1 MIDISLDSYSISE
14 VPVSIERIRK
24 VPGILQNLGTAI
36 VICDDRLNIVLL
48 NPSAQSLLDV
58 SEKQVLGESILTYF
72 RSEETE
78 TFLNRSID
86 ELRSTTLRHTEFLD
100 SNRRIKL
107 VDCILTPSSIK
118 GSLHLILEI
127 NEVSGV
133 VRQLLEN
140 SAVTGENANT
150 AVLRSAAHEIKNPL
164 GGLRGAAQLLE
175 QELNDQHELK
185 DYTNIIIREAD
196 RLCGLIDD
204 MSGTQVPLRLSQFNI
219 HKVLE
224 YVRTLILAEQPEG
237 LNVIRDYDP
246 SLPDIEGDQEQLIQV
261 FINIMRNAME
271 AFDDIGTLTIR
282 TRVEHQVTL
291 GKKRYRSAAKIEIED
306 NGPGIPAELV
316 DQIFFPLISGKPKG
330 EGLGLSIV
338 RQIITRHEGSV
349 SCHSRPKRTCFTVL
363 LRFANQ
369 AAIPDPIPSQLN
381 GVSS

>member
-1 MIDISLDSYSISE
+1 MDSYSISE

-271 AFDDIGTLTIR
+271 AFDEIGTLTIR

>member
-1 MIDISLDSYSISE
+1 MDSYSISE

-24 VPGILQNLGTAI
+24 VPGILHNLGTAI

-369 AAIPDPIPSQLN
+369 AAIPDPIPSQFN

>member
-1 MIDISLDSYSISE
+1 MDSYSISE

-24 VPGILQNLGTAI
+24 VPGILHNLGTAI

-204 MSGTQVPLRLSQFNI
+204 MSGTQIPLRLSQFNI

-237 LNVIRDYDP
+237 LKVIRDYDP

-271 AFDDIGTLTIR
+271 AFDDIGTLIIR

-369 AAIPDPIPSQLN
+369 AAIPDPIPSQFN